1 MITTATSCEI
11 CGFGINPDS
20 ILCCKCIT
28 LYYQYVYCRYID
40 FNGIRNLYCNKNR
53 KKIILEQCSS
63 EDWVCSYMKPI
74 CKSKYLIIHFVITLT
89 SGMRKYARKNLII
102 KQFNDFLDKYTNDK
116 DVPLL
121 EKQYK
126 TTKVMKMKMKVKDG
140 FRQTTIDGY
149 VK

>member
-1 MITTATSCEI
+1 M
-11 CGFGINPDS
+11 S
-20 ILCCKCIT
+20 IA
-28 LYYQYVYCRYID
+28 V
-40 FNGIRNLYCNKNR
+40 
-53 KKIILEQCSS
+53 ILILMVFDQCSS

-74 CKSKYLIIHFVITLT
+74 CKSKYLIIHFIITLT
-89 SGMRKYARKNLII
+89 SGMRTYTRKNLII

-126 TTKVMKMKMKVKDG
+126 TTKVMKMKVKDG
-140 FRQTTIDGY
+140 FRQTMIDGY